1 MIRIARGSG
10 GLALT
15 SALPLAIGLRGC
27 VSRKDLFM
35 SIEPGG
41 DDTEAERKSGAMKA
55 QLRKD
60 VDSWTKARS
69 EASPER
75 IAGPSAPVDRPASS
89 HPASSRPISSRPV
102 PRAKKPRTTPPAAV
116 PADIR
121 PKPFNMSYGGKTT
134 KAYIRYMID
143 RGSR

>member
-1 MIRIARGSG
+1 
-10 GLALT
+10 
-15 SALPLAIGLRGC
+15 
-27 VSRKDLFM
+27 M
-35 SIEPGG
+35 SIEPEG
-41 DDTEAERKSGAMKA
+41 DDTEAERKSEAMKA

-89 HPASSRPISSRPV
+89 QPVSFRPVLSRPV
-102 PRAKKPRTTPPAAV
+102 PAAKKFRATPPTAA

-121 PKPFNMSYGGKTT
+121 PKPFGMSYGGETT

>member
-1 MIRIARGSG
+1 
-10 GLALT
+10 
-15 SALPLAIGLRGC
+15 
-27 VSRKDLFM
+27 M

-41 DDTEAERKSGAMKA
+41 DDTEAERKSEAMKA

-89 HPASSRPISSRPV
+89 RPVSSRPV
-102 PRAKKPRTTPPAAV
+102 PRAKKPRTTPPAVV

-121 PKPFNMSYGGKTT
+121 PKPFNMSYGGETT